1 LGDGALRI
9 GAFHEAVNISM
20 FLKLPVI
27 FIIENNGYA
36 MGTSVDRTSNV
47 TELYKTGLSYDIPSE
62 PVDAMNVIKVHRAVA
77 KAAFRARNGE
87 GPSLLEFRTY
97 RYKGHS
103 MSDPAK
109 YRSKDELQSYKDK
122 DPIEQVKKMILS
134 KKILKLDEL
143 DAVDKNIKEQVKKSV
158 EFSENSDYPSP
169 EEAYNDI
176 YVQKDYPFLRE

>member
-1 LGDGALRI
+1 
-9 GAFHEAVNISM
+9 M

-47 TELYKTGLSYDIPSE
+47 TELYKSGLSYNIPSE

-77 KAAFRARNGE
+77 KAAKRARDGE
-87 GPSLLEFRTY
+87 GPTLLEFRTY

-109 YRSKDELQSYKDK
+109 YRSKEEVESYKDQ
-122 DPIEQVKKMILS
+122 DPIEQVKKMVLT
-134 KKILKLDEL
+134 KKILKQD
-143 DAVDKNIKEQVKKSV
+143 DIDTIDQQIKDQVKKSV
-158 EFSENSDYPSP
+158 EFSENSPYPQP

-176 YVQKDYPFLRE
+176 YVQKDYPFLKEW